1 MINLND
7 FKTFESLSNSDL
19 DLSAILASGVFA
31 ELEKI
36 GAKNVTT
43 DRIWKNGNFK
53 LFHPVLAKSWKT
65 WSGEQVD
72 VDDYVTIYSNGPIR
86 GTSSGRPFIM
96 GSAPGSPI
104 TNMKEFME
112 KLKWVLSYLKKKIG
126 KDVFDITTKVPLEE
140 LVKTDTKG
148 FFSMLFRRE
157 PAKFLEWLDKQ
168 EQLVAKEAL
177 KSIDLKDFIEED
189 PVKAASILRKY
200 YNVPEIREVFKKLDP
215 SVRNDFEQDLNLL
228 GGLNTLGF

>member
-1 MINLND
+1 M
-7 FKTFESLSNSDL
+7 T
-19 DLSAILASGVFA
+19 
-31 ELEKI
+31 
-36 GAKNVTT
+36 
-43 DRIWKNGNFK
+43 
-53 LFHPVLAKSWKT
+53 
-65 WSGEQVD
+65 GEQVD

-200 YNVPEIREVFKKLDP
+200 YNVPEITLLIHWNVDIPSEWWFIKLLSCITDKPKYLLLVFVNSVLINSWIFSKRVCEVDYCRRLD
-215 SVRNDFEQDLNLL
+215 LL
-228 GGLNTLGF
+228 FL

>member
-19 DLSAILASGVFA
+19 DLSAILASDVFA

-36 GAKNVTT
+36 GAKNATT
-43 DRIWKNGNFK
+43 DRIWNNGNFK
-53 LFHPVLAKSWKT
+53 LLHPVLSKSYKS

-72 VDDYVTIYSNGPIR
+72 VDDYITIYSNGPIR
-86 GTSSGRPFIM
+86 GTSSGRPFVM

-104 TNMKEFME
+104 KNMKEFME

-140 LVKTDTKG
+140 LAKTDTKG

-168 EQLVAKEAL
+168 EQTVAKEAL
-177 KSIDLKDFIEED
+177 KSINLKDFIEED
-189 PVKAASILRKY
+189 PVKAASILKKY
-200 YNVPEIREVFKKLDP
+200 YDVPEIREVFKNLDP

>member
-19 DLSAILASGVFA
+19 DLSAILASDVFS

-53 LFHPVLAKSWKT
+53 LFHPVLTKSWKSR
-65 WSGEQVD
+65 SGQQIEVE
-72 VDDYVTIYSNGPIR
+72 DYVTIYSNGPIR
-86 GTSSGRPFIM
+86 GTSSGRPFVM
-96 GSAPGSPI
+96 GSAPGNPI
-104 TNMKEFME
+104 TNMEEFME
-112 KLKWVLSYLKKKIG
+112 KLKWVLTYLKKKIG
-126 KDVFDITTKVPLEE
+126 KDVFDITTKTPLEV
-140 LVKTDTKG
+140 LADTDTKG
-148 FFSMLFRRE
+148 FFSMLCRRE

-168 EQLVAKEAL
+168 EKMVAQEAL

-189 PVKAASILRKY
+189 PVKAASILKKY
-200 YNVPEIREVFKKLDP
+200 YNIPEIKEVLNKLDP
-215 SVRNDFEQDLNLL
+215 SVRKDFEQDLNLL
-228 GGLNTLGF
+228 GGLYTLGF